1 MGLPSAQERDCRS
14 VHICLSHKRYP
25 PPCEEVRH
33 LPEFPSQQVVSR
45 HMEELREQSCFQ
57 SSWKGGRRHLHLLP
71 LHTGGTIIPFRGT
84 VAAGSPIEP
93 VEVPESIEIP
103 ASFLGNGQ
111 NFALKVRG
119 DSMAEEGIRE
129 GDILIVS
136 RRIPIVNGRTVVAL
150 VNGDATVKKF
160 YQQGDEVELRPAN
173 SQMKTI
179 RVPAGDV
186 EIVGTVVG
194 LLRHYRP
201 RSVLSQ

>member
-1 MGLPSAQERDCRS
+1 MGPSSAQEEACRS
-14 VHICLSHKRYP
+14 GHTCLNHKGYQSSCEKLRY
-25 PPCEEVRH
+25 
-33 LPEFPSQQVVSR
+33 LLEFPSR
-45 HMEELREQSCFQ
+45 HFASGHLEGLPEQSRFQ
-57 SSWKGGRRHLHLLP
+57 GLWKGGKQHLHLLP
-71 LHTGGTIIPFRGT
+71 LLTGGTIIPFRGT

-111 NFALKVRG
+111 NFALRVRG
-119 DSMAEEGIRE
+119 DSMTEEGIRE

-136 RRIPIVNGRTVVAL
+136 RRIPVVNGQTVVVL
-150 VNGDATVKKF
+150 VNGDATVKRL
-160 YQQGDEVELRPAN
+160 YRQGDEVELRPAN

-179 RVPAGDV
+179 RVSAGDV

-201 RSVLSQ
+201 RTPQPF